1 MIYEENHYKQGTFSL
16 RVRGWNT
23 TICYIYYID
32 KIFFRWI
39 LYLYIHLRNILV
51 QPLADSFRLIQ
62 FLNSRSYVLI
72 KDVGINFR
80 NMD

>member
-1 MIYEENHYKQGTFSL
+1 
-16 RVRGWNT
+16 
-23 TICYIYYID
+23 
-32 KIFFRWI
+32 
-39 LYLYIHLRNILV
+39 LYIHLRNILV